1 MPKDTQHGGGGLGI
15 RQGGFHAQAWPP
27 HLTSAHQRQEAHCQ
41 ADPSSETSDTSRS
54 RGTRSPC
61 GRQSWLGRHV
71 AGPVMSALTLT
82 PRFSAEVKLVGLEGS
97 DKLSILR
104 GCPGLPGA
112 PGLKG
117 ETGAAGLKGACP
129 GWGRGWWTEGCV
141 PWVGMG
147 PQSSGSSQTRARAGL
162 CPLRHLSWEVW
173 VTGSAQR

>member
-1 MPKDTQHGGGGLGI
+1 
-15 RQGGFHAQAWPP
+15 
-27 HLTSAHQRQEAHCQ
+27 
-41 ADPSSETSDTSRS
+41 
-54 RGTRSPC
+54 
-61 GRQSWLGRHV
+61 
-71 AGPVMSALTLT
+71 MSALTLT

-141 PWVGMG
+141 PRVG
-147 PQSSGSSQTRARAGL
+147 TGL
-162 CPLRHLSWEVW
+162 VD
-173 VTGSAQR
+173 